1 MSNNEFSNP
10 ETGSF
15 QPIYPNQGQQPPA
28 QQQRQPQQP
37 QPQPQQQPQFMMQPT
52 PTYVY
57 AAPAASPQQNSGT
70 SPAMI
75 ALISVLAVVLLG
87 LVGAIFYVTL
97 GKDDATNA
105 ASTQAAVNSQGQG
118 QQAQQ
123 QPQQI
128 QQPPVTQTE
137 TVVVPSSGG
146 SGSSGYSDSSR
157 SLAGGNLS
165 SAWKGTSTT
174 SDPFVR
180 NVHSAYV
187 RYRRN
192 TGAESGTI
200 TAYSPTT
207 GLTYDMWCRPSGSN
221 IKCTGGRNAVV
232 YIG

>member
-28 QQQRQPQQP
+28 QQPQPRQQPQQP
-37 QPQPQQQPQFMMQPT
+37 QFVMQPN
-52 PTYVY
+52 PTYAY
-57 AAPAASPQQNSGT
+57 AAPAAYPQQKSGT
-70 SPAMI
+70 SPAII
-75 ALISVLAVVLLG
+75 ALISVLVVVLLG

-97 GKDDATNA
+97 TKDDATNA
-105 ASTQAAVNSQGQG
+105 ASTQAAVNSQGQNQG
-118 QQAQQ
+118 QQTQPQPQQVQ
-123 QPQQI
+123 QPQ
-128 QQPPVTQTE
+128 VTQTE

-146 SGSSGYSDSSR
+146 SGNSGYSGSSR

-174 SDPFVR
+174 SDPFV
-180 NVHSAYV
+180 NSVHNAYI
-187 RYRRN
+187 RYRN
-192 TGAESGTI
+192 STGAESGTI
-200 TAYSPTT
+200 RAYSPTT
-207 GLTYDMWCRPSGSN
+207 KLTYSMWCRPSGDN